1 MVVTI
6 AVYLILYF
14 VPPKECP
21 ENARYILSAISQGL
35 AAVLALVFT
44 ITLVVAQMTRRYTA
58 MDKIVFRRKTLF
70 LMIVLGFGVVTPLL
84 VLNYGLWQQGVNLS
98 IAVAVFCVFSLLPF
112 LKGVNSV
119 LKYEIGVRNLYE
131 NSMRAVNLGGVA
143 GDEAGAEGGIGDL
156 AEIGK
161 SAVKESREQVV
172 TDIIRLLTEIGK
184 NVRKRVW
191 EMQHLR
197 L

>member
-1 MVVTI
+1 M
-6 AVYLILYF
+6 
-14 VPPKECP
+14 
-21 ENARYILSAISQGL
+21 
-35 AAVLALVFT
+35 
-44 ITLVVAQMTRRYTA
+44 
-58 MDKIVFRRKTLF
+58 
-70 LMIVLGFGVVTPLL
+70 
-84 VLNYGLWQQGVNLS
+84 S